1 MCVRV
6 SVNVITRRASDSKA
20 LKLEASLNWK
30 VDSSCGDLVN
40 NISSAVRTL
49 AQFHSLMEKS
59 FRENETKIIYDDCYK
74 DIYASS
80 NSSSSS
86 PSAASDASVVAVAAD
101 SVEIEAIQGINKDR
115 HNGNDNFEDKLTLYR

>member
-1 MCVRV
+1 
-6 SVNVITRRASDSKA
+6 
-20 LKLEASLNWK
+20 
-30 VDSSCGDLVN
+30 
-40 NISSAVRTL
+40 
-49 AQFHSLMEKS
+49 MEKS

-74 DIYASS
+74 HIYASS

-115 HNGNDNFEDKLTLYR
+115 YNSNDSFEDKLTLYR